1 MDLTASSHNVMNL
14 NGVESVI
21 KKHFL
26 RYYTS
31 LVLDEIECVYHVID
45 SNLPVHTDTHETND
59 CTLQRVVHIEG

>member
-45 SNLPVHTDTHETND
+45 SHLSVHTDTHETND
-59 CTLQRVVHIEG
+59 STLKRVVHIKG